1 MLIIGS
7 KTSSTEDFLKTVS
20 PKFALI
26 GVGKDNTFGHPNKE
40 VIERIKKKGIKIYR
54 TDTDGEISI
63 VVNRNGEMNRFKK
76 FINK

>member
-1 MLIIGS
+1 M
-7 KTSSTEDFLKTVS
+7 KTVS

-26 GVGKDNTFGHPNKE
+26 GVGKDNTFGHPNE
-40 VIERIKKKGIKIYR
+40 EIIERINDNGIILFR

-63 VVNRNGEMNRFKK
+63 VVNRNGEMNRVKK